1 VKKIVLFA
9 IVSLVFIAVVAW
21 MLTYAFPTA
30 ADRHAIVVSAV
41 VAYVVQLCAFLIARA
56 WAATNVIAG
65 WGLGMLLRFA
75 VLAMYALIG
84 VKVLGV
90 PATSSLVSLAAFF
103 FVSTLLEPVLLK
115 S

>member
-1 VKKIVLFA
+1 MKKIVIFA
-9 IVSLVFIAVVAW
+9 LVTLLFIAAVAW

-30 ADRHAIVVSAV
+30 ADRHAIVVSAI

-65 WGLGMLLRFA
+65 WGMGMLLRFA
-75 VLAMYALIG
+75 ALALYALIG

-90 PATSSLVSLAAFF
+90 PATSALVSLAAFF